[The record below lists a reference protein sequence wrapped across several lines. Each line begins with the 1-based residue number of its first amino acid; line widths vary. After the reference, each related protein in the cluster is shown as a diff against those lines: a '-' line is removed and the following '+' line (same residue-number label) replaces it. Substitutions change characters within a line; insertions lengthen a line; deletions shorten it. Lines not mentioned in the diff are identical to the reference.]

1 LIGGAAGEAGRA
13 SGRLSR
19 RVVLLVAAAPIAFLL
34 VFFAYPLATVVVTGL
49 VGDGGRALPRI
60 LGDRTL
66 LGVAWFTVWQ
76 AAVSTVLTMVAAL
89 PAAWAFARF
98 RFPGKALARA
108 FVTVPFVLPTVVVG
122 TAFLSLIGARGVLGT
137 DLTGTVWA
145 ILAAH
150 VFFNMAVVIRLVG
163 GLWAHL
169 DPRLEEAARTLGASR
184 WRAFTGVTLPLLR
197 PALAAAGSIVFLFCF
212 TSFGVILIL
221 GAPRLATLEVE
232 IYRRA
237 ALFLD
242 LPAAAVLA
250 VLQLIGVVAAL
261 TAYARYQERHAVQQ
275 ALRPATETEM
285 PPRSAGERLA
295 LGGVLVWTGLL
306 LATPP
311 AVLVWRSLSV
321 GGEIGLHA
329 YRGLSQITAVDSG
342 AAVVNS
348 LGFAFAATLVAAG
361 IGLPA
366 AVVVAARRG
375 RVSRWFD
382 TLLMLPLGTSAV
394 TLGLGFLIALD
405 APVDLRASWV
415 IVPIAHALVATPF
428 VFRSALPVLRSVH
441 GALRDAAAVLGAAPG
456 RVWREVD
463 LPIVSRSAAVGAA
476 LAFVVSLGEFGA
488 TIFLARPGAPTIPVA
503 IFRLLGRPGALN
515 FGGALALSVVL
526 MAVTALVVL
535 AVERARPPGP
545 AVF

>member
-1 LIGGAAGEAGRA
+1 MT
-13 SGRLSR
+13 R
-19 RVVLLVAAAPIAFLL
+19 RSLLLVGAVPGAFLL
-34 VFFAYPLATVVVTGL
+34 AFFAWPLASLIATGL
-49 VGDGGRALPRI
+49 TGDDGRALGRVFA
-60 LGDRTL
+60 DRFL
-66 LGVAWFTVWQ
+66 LGVAWFTLWQ
-76 AAVSTVLTMVAAL
+76 AVVSTVLTLLAAF
-89 PAAWAFARF
+89 PAAYVFARYEF
-98 RFPGKALARA
+98 RGKALARA
-108 FVTVPFVLPTVVVG
+108 LTTVPFVLPTIVVG
-122 TAFLSLIGARGVLGT
+122 TAFLALIGPRGLLGT

-169 DPRLEEAARTLGASR
+169 DPRLVETARTLGASR
-184 WRAFTGVTLPLLR
+184 WRAFSGVTLPLLR
-197 PALAAAGSIVFLFCF
+197 PALAAAASIVFLFSF
-212 TSFGVILIL
+212 TSFGTVLVL
-221 GAPRLATLEVE
+221 GAPRLVTLEVE

-250 VLQLIGVVAAL
+250 IIQLVGVVGAL
-261 TAYARYQERHAVQQ
+261 VAYSRYQERHGIEQT
-275 ALRPATETEM
+275 LRPAIETARR
-285 PPRSAGERLA
+285 PRTPGQRLVVGGTLAWTA
-295 LGGVLVWTGLL
+295 LVLV
-306 LATPP
+306 TPP
-311 AVLVWRSLSV
+311 AVLVWRSLTI
-321 GGEIGLHA
+321 GGGFGLHA
-329 YRGLSQITAVDSG
+329 YTGLARVTAVDAG
-342 AAVVNS
+342 AAVTNS
-348 LGFAFAATLVAAG
+348 LGFAFAATLVAVG

-382 TLLMLPLGTSAV
+382 ALLMLPLGTSAV

-405 APVDLRASWV
+405 SPIDLRSSWV

-428 VFRSALPVLRSVH
+428 VFRSTLPVLRAIH
-441 GALRDAAAVLGAAPG
+441 GRLRDAAAVLGAGPR

-463 LPIVSRSAAVGAA
+463 LPIASRSAAVGAA

-503 IFRLLGRPGALN
+503 IFQLLGRPGMVNL
-515 FGGALALSVVL
+515 GGALALSVVL
-526 MAVTALVVL
+526 IVLTTVVVL
-535 AVERARPPGP
+535 AVERIRPPGP